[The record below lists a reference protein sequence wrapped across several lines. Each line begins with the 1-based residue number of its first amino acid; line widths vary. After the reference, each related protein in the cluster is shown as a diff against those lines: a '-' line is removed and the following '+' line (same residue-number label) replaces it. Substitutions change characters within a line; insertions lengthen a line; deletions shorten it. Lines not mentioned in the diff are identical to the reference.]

1 MAYPKGFARDL
12 EGKVVPFGQTKVTY
26 EASFTFGEALP
37 SWLTVTSGTGASIAN
52 NTSNAGYYMVSTP
65 AATAGSK
72 AQIATSKIALSQ
84 YEAVMLEVDGLYW
97 SSNYALNLA
106 ADVAVGVRNI
116 SPDASAGALLMQA
129 TTDADT
135 AKIAVAGE
143 SGANATP
150 MPYQMRTMGEA
161 DKRRNV
167 GVLLLPKLKQ
177 TIVFESGI
185 TNIIGWKDSTA
196 MGTGLAQGL
205 IEITAQEAVTHA
217 LRFTTARLT
226 LWKN

>member
-26 EASFTFGEALP
+26 EHSFTFGEALP

-52 NTSNAGYYMVSTP
+52 NTTNAGYYMVTTP
-65 AATAGSK
+65 AATVGSK

-84 YEAVMLEVDGLYW
+84 YQAVMFEVDGLYW
-97 SSNYALNLA
+97 SSNYTLNLA

-116 SPDASAGALLMQA
+116 SPDASAGALLLHA
-129 TTDADT
+129 STDET

-143 SGANATP
+143 SGANATLQ
-150 MPYQMRTMGEA
+150 PYQMRTMGEA

-167 GVLLLPKLKQ
+167 GVLLLPQLKQ
-177 TIVFESGI
+177 TIVFESGM

-205 IEITAQEAVTHA
+205 IELTAQEAVSHS